1 MRPTHLAL
9 LALLAGLTVA
19 PYPQQPA
26 AASCAAPTL
35 VDTGRLVFERG
46 ASTEVAGVGFVDGCQ
61 DVMSCAGVPG
71 CENCEYADPA
81 PTAYDDVRLRLRQD
95 GRTWLLDTAD
105 AGTAEDGH
113 AGQVSWRVDLP
124 AGVRPGP
131 ARLLADHAQP
141 VGVRIR

>member
-1 MRPTHLAL
+1 MRPPHLAL
-9 LALLAGLTVA
+9 LAVLVGLAVA

-26 AASCAAPTL
+26 AASCAGPTV
-35 VDTGRLVFERG
+35 VDAGRLVLERG
-46 ASTEVAGVGFVDGCQ
+46 VPVAVAGVGFVDGCQ
-61 DVMSCAGVPG
+61 DSMSCSAGPG
-71 CENCEYADPA
+71 CDSCEYADPE

-105 AGTAEDGH
+105 AGTAADGR

-124 AGVRPGP
+124 AGVRPGR

-141 VGVRIR
+141 VTVRIR